1 MKCKNEKKNLVF
13 FFFWFFLF
21 QQIFSLQTKQL
32 NKNDSIL
39 YKPDKVDKEIN
50 RVNRQIDNFVKKIN
64 KTTHFLKRF
73 QIKEKNENSTKD
85 IPNNETLKI
94 NETDIIKLNSTKT
107 QDQKTNNNNTIQTS
121 SQLLYSYFYPS
132 YSIMEEMQINHDERQ
147 KLFIYKV

>member
-1 MKCKNEKKNLVF
+1 M
-13 FFFWFFLF
+13 F
-21 QQIFSLQTKQL
+21 QQIFSLQTKHL
-32 NKNDSIL
+32 NKNDSVL

-50 RVNRQIDNFVKKIN
+50 SVNRQIDNFVKKIN

-85 IPNNETLKI
+85 IQNNETLKI
-94 NETDIIKLNSTKT
+94 NETDTIKLNSTKT

>member
-1 MKCKNEKKNLVF
+1 MKFKNEKKNLVS

-21 QQIFSLQTKQL
+21 QQIFSLQTKHL

-50 RVNRQIDNFVKKIN
+50 SVNRQIDNFVKKIN